1 MKKAILVICALLAA
15 LMSFAQTQQGIV
27 KTRGRMVNGQ
37 LVPGVRLKDVM
48 VTLNYGNPLLSGN
61 DGEFS
66 FNVPASKSYS
76 LVSAMKQGYTL
87 ADPEYT
93 RRSFSYT
100 AGNPFYVVLED
111 ENQRQADINAARRNI
126 QNTMSAQLRQK
137 ENELEILKQQKI
149 INEQEYERRIA
160 ELYDAQDKSYELV
173 KAMAERY
180 ASTDYDQLDE
190 FNRKVQMYIEEGEL
204 IWADSMIRSK
214 GPIETRIEEYYQI
227 VAANKEGR
235 ERLEQ
240 SESGATKIYV
250 DLSQDL
256 YNMAEIAKQQFEWN
270 EVLALLKK
278 RADLDT
284 TNAKCTSD
292 YADFA
297 SGQKNY
303 KEALRYYDMS
313 LRYIQS
319 DERLTNDILHSMA
332 IVYYGCGNYAKALEL
347 NFQVASFR
355 EKLDLTETHNAI
367 ALARSYNNIAN
378 SYWAQ
383 CNYVET
389 EKFNSK
395 AINIYKANLEKLSQ
409 DQKIYYY
416 VSLANLGN
424 LCRDK
429 GDFQGALRVYFE
441 VADSISVRCDENSF
455 SNADEIFLQSMLAK
469 TYDNIGVSY
478 LRSNEFEKSK
488 DFFEKACHVYD
499 KLFEINPNASKERLA
514 SVINH
519 LGQLYNAKGDY
530 KKALEHFLRA
540 EELYQ
545 ELMPSGGVSI
555 IDMASMQ
562 EDAAVAYLNLKQID
576 SAEVYVRKSL
586 DMLRNVSE
594 KDSESIKYKAKKAHI
609 QEVYSRIYK
618 EREQYEKAQIAIC
631 EAIDIYNSIYYK
643 HHVISRWNHLID
655 ALNDYAYICLLQYKP
670 DQAIEQFSKALDI
683 INTLPDNIKD
693 NDSVN
698 VNSESAQIFANLAI
712 AHVMKED
719 CAAAHKYNEKSESA
733 YEELMTSDCD
743 LFIPKYAAVLF
754 FDAACCCNLGDYITF
769 SEKAK
774 SALQLFEK
782 MYAINND
789 KEKDFINALQE
800 IAGMYNYM
808 NDITQTVYTYSKL
821 IEVYKNSVQ
830 RTAQIPYGMVQT
842 MYNLAEVYK
851 NSFQYKDAYLLLS
864 EACDYCRR
872 VDEKETAAFRPL
884 YAEILWDRLSCI
896 EEIEVEDSIDKAV
909 THEAWEQY
917 TVLYKESPDRYNNE
931 FIFLQT
937 KEACCLL
944 EKKET
949 DKAIGLLTQIY
960 SLNADYVALNLAAAL
975 NEKAYEYAKTDN
987 YISAINT
994 INRAISILPDDS
1006 RLYDSKGEIFLMQG
1020 KNQEALE
1027 MWKKVLELNPDFLKD
1042 YPDGTELS
1050 NGLKKLR
1057 LINK

>member
-1 MKKAILVICALLAA
+1 MKRFISFTIVFLATII
-15 LMSFAQTQQGIV
+15 SFAQTQQGVV
-27 KTRGRMVNGQ
+27 KTRGRMVDGQ
-37 LVPGVRLKDVM
+37 LVPGQHLTGATI
-48 VTLNYGNPLLSGN
+48 TLNIGNPLISGDN
-61 DGEFS
+61 GAFS
-66 FNVPASKSYS
+66 FNVPSGKNYS
-76 LVSAMKQGYTL
+76 LVTAKKQGYTL

-93 RRSFSYT
+93 RRSFTYS
-100 AGNPFYVVLED
+100 AQNPFYVVLED
-111 ENQRQADINAARRNI
+111 EAQRQADINAARRNI
-126 QNTMSAQLRQK
+126 QNTMTAQLRLK
-137 ENELEILKQQKI
+137 EKELEDLKQQKV
-149 INEQEYERRIA
+149 INEKEYERRIA

-204 IWADSMIRSK
+204 LRADSMIQSK
-214 GPIETRIEEYYQI
+214 GSIEKRIEEYYQI
-227 VAANKEGR
+227 VAANKEER
-235 ERLEQ
+235 ERLKQ
-240 SESGATKIYV
+240 SESGAAKIYV
-250 DLSQDL
+250 DLSHDL
-256 YNMAEIAKQQFEWN
+256 YNKAEIAKQQFEWN
-270 EVLALLKK
+270 EALTLLKK

-284 TNAKCTSD
+284 TNAKCTRE

-297 SGQKNY
+297 NGQRKNN
-303 KEALRYYDMS
+303 EAIRYYEMS
-313 LRYIQS
+313 LRHIQS

-332 IVYYGCGNYAKALEL
+332 SVYYDCGNHAKALEL
-347 NFQVASFR
+347 DFQVASFR
-355 EKLDLTETHNAI
+355 EKLDLTETHNAM
-367 ALARSYNNIAN
+367 ALARSYNNIAVN
-378 SYWAQ
+378 YWAQ
-383 CNYVET
+383 HNHVET

-395 AINIYKANLEKLSQ
+395 AMNIYKTNFEKLSQ
-409 DQKIYYY
+409 DQKFLYYGC
-416 VSLANLGN
+416 LMNLGN
-424 LCRDK
+424 LYRDVI
-429 GDFQGALRVYFE
+429 DYQRANRCYFE
-441 VADSISVRCDENSF
+441 VVDSLSVLCDENSF
-455 SNADEIFLQSMLAK
+455 SNTDEIYLQSMLAK

-555 IDMASMQ
+555 FDMASMQ

-586 DMLRNVSE
+586 DMLRNISE
-594 KDSESIKYKAKKAHI
+594 EDSESIKYKAKKAHI

-698 VNSESAQIFANLAI
+698 VNSKSAQIFANLAI

-754 FDAACCCNLGDYITF
+754 FDAACCCDLGDYITF

-782 MYAINND
+782 MYAMNND

-800 IAGMYNYM
+800 IAGMYNYV
-808 NDITQTVYTYSKL
+808 NDITQTVNTYSRL

-830 RTAQIPYGMVQT
+830 RTAQIPYGMIQA
-842 MYNLAEVYK
+842 MYNLAKVYK
-851 NSFQYKDAYLLLS
+851 NSSQYKEADLLLS
-864 EACDYCRR
+864 EAGDYCRQ

-884 YAEILWDRLSCI
+884 YAEILWDRLVCM
-896 EEIEVEDSIDKAV
+896 EEFEVEDSIYKNI
-909 THEAWEQY
+909 THDAWEQY
-917 TVLYKESPDRYNNE
+917 SILYKEAPDQYKKEFLFLQNNE
-931 FIFLQT
+931 AWYI
-937 KEACCLL
+937 L
-944 EKKET
+944 EKGET
-949 DKAIGLLTQIY
+949 DKAISLLTEIY
-960 SLNADYVALNLAAAL
+960 SLDADYVAAFLASAL
-975 NEKAYEYAKTDN
+975 NVKAYEYARIEN
-987 YISAINT
+987 FVSAVNT
-994 INRAISILPDDS
+994 IDYAIYILPS
-1006 RLYDSKGEIFLMQG
+1006 NSNFYDSKGEILLMQG
-1020 KNQEALE
+1020 KDKEALE
-1027 MWKKVLELNPDFLKD
+1027 MWKKVLELNPNFLND

-1050 NGLKKLR
+1050 NGLKKLG
-1057 LINK
+1057 LIE